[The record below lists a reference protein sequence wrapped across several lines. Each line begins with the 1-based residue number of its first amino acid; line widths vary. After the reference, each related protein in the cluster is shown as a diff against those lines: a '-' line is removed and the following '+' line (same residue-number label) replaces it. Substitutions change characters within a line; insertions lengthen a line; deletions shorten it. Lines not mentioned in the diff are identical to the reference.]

1 MSVPHSYLKGIKML
15 TKGNNHEPQT
25 IDDIIFGNNES
36 KLRIEDI
43 VSGADALPHC
53 GKSAIL
59 LYGVFGTGKTTLAK
73 MLPNHIEFGKTQEE
87 LVWPEE
93 FIACQQGF
101 NGPQVMARIDAIL
114 TKSSFNVSG
123 LHYIILDEVD
133 NLTKQAQQSL
143 KSALNTTR
151 GIFILTTNNVSELDK
166 GMLDRCIL
174 VEMNAANP
182 NAYLDIAK
190 SIADE
195 SGISLSSD
203 ELLPTIQGA
212 NGSFRNLFHNVGRLA
227 RRKKTSSICT
237 P

>member
-1 MSVPHSYLKGIKML
+1 ML
-15 TKGNNHEPQT
+15 TKGTNHEPQA

-43 VSGADALPHC
+43 VSGTEALPHC

-93 FIACQQGF
+93 FIGCQQGF

-114 TKSSFNVSG
+114 TKSSLNVSG

-151 GIFILTTNNVSELDK
+151 CVFILTTNNVSQLDK
-166 GMLDRCIL
+166 GLLDRCIL
-174 VEMNAANP
+174 VEMNAATP
-182 NAYLDIAK
+182 DAYLGIAQ
-190 SIADE
+190 SIANDE
-195 SGISLSSD
+195 GVAVSRD
-203 ELLPTIQGA
+203 ELLPTIQAA
-212 NGSFRNLFHNVGRLA
+212 NGSFRNLFHNVSRLA
-227 RRKKTSSICT
+227 RRKSQITNYVFKKGGL
-237 P
+237 

>member
-1 MSVPHSYLKGIKML
+1 ML

-43 VSGADALPHC
+43 VSGAEELPYS

-73 MLPNHIEFGKTQEE
+73 MLPNHIEYGKTKEE
-87 LVWPEE
+87 LVWDPV
-93 FIACQQGF
+93 FIGCQQGF
-101 NGPQVMARIDAIL
+101 NGPQLMTKIDAIMTTMSL
-114 TKSSFNVSG
+114 NVSG

-151 GIFILTTNNVSELDK
+151 GVFILTTNNVSQLDK

-190 SIADE
+190 SIANE
-195 SGISLSSD
+195 AGISLSSD

-227 RRKKTSSICT
+227 RRKAEKVPPNAIY
-237 P
+237 

>member
-1 MSVPHSYLKGIKML
+1 ML
-15 TKGNNHEPQT
+15 TKGNNHAPKT
-25 IDDIIFGNNES
+25 IDDIIFGNDES

-43 VSGADALPHC
+43 VSGTEPLPHC

-73 MLPNHIEFGKTQEE
+73 MLPNYIEFGKTQEE

-114 TKSSFNVSG
+114 TKSSLNVSG

-151 GIFILTTNNVSELDK
+151 SVFILTTNNVSQLDK
-166 GMLDRCIL
+166 GMLDRCVL
-174 VEMNAANP
+174 VEMNAALP

-195 SGISLSSD
+195 AGVSLSND
-203 ELLPTIQGA
+203 ELLPTIQAA
-212 NGSFRNLFHNVGRLA
+212 NGSFRNLSHNVGRLA
-227 RRKKTSSICT
+227 RRKAIQ

>member
-1 MSVPHSYLKGIKML
+1 M
-15 TKGNNHEPQT
+15 TK
-25 IDDIIFGNNES
+25 
-36 KLRIEDI
+36 
-43 VSGADALPHC
+43 
-53 GKSAIL
+53 
-59 LYGVFGTGKTTLAK
+59 
-73 MLPNHIEFGKTQEE
+73 
-87 LVWPEE
+87 
-93 FIACQQGF
+93 
-101 NGPQVMARIDAIL
+101 IDAIMTTMSL
-114 TKSSFNVSG
+114 NVSG
-123 LHYIILDEVD
+123 LHYFILDEVD

-151 GIFILTTNNVSELDK
+151 GVFILTTNNVSQLDK

-227 RRKKTSSICT
+227 RRKAEKVPPNAIY
-237 P
+237 

>member
-1 MSVPHSYLKGIKML
+1 MF

-43 VSGADALPHC
+43 VSGAEALPSG

-59 LYGVFGTGKTTLAK
+59 LYGVYGTGKTTLAK
-73 MLPNHIEFGKTQEE
+73 MLPDYIEYGKTKEE

-93 FIACQQGF
+93 FIGCQQGF
-101 NGPQVMARIDAIL
+101 NGPQVMTTIDSIL
-114 TKSSFNVSG
+114 TKNSLNVSG

-133 NLTKQAQQSL
+133 NLTSLAQQSL
-143 KSALNTTR
+143 KSALNTPR
-151 GIFILTTNNVSELDK
+151 GLFILTTNNVSQLDK
-166 GMLDRCIL
+166 GLLDRCVL
-174 VEMNAANP
+174 VEMNAAHP

-227 RRKKTSSICT
+227 RRKAEKVPPNAIY
-237 P
+237 

>member
-1 MSVPHSYLKGIKML
+1 MF
-15 TKGNNHEPQT
+15 TKGNNHAPQT

-43 VSGADALPHC
+43 VSGAEALPSG

-59 LYGVFGTGKTTLAK
+59 LYGVYGTGKTTLAK
-73 MLPNHIEFGKTQEE
+73 MLPDYIEYGKTKEE

-93 FIACQQGF
+93 FIGCQQGF
-101 NGPQVMARIDAIL
+101 NGPQVMTTIDSIL
-114 TKSSFNVSG
+114 TKNSLNVSG

-133 NLTKQAQQSL
+133 NLTSLAQQSL
-143 KSALNTTR
+143 KSALNTPR
-151 GIFILTTNNVSELDK
+151 GLFILTTNNVSQLDK
-166 GMLDRCIL
+166 GLLDRCVL
-174 VEMNAANP
+174 VEMNAAHP

-203 ELLPTIQGA
+203 ELLPTIQAA

-227 RRKKTSSICT
+227 RRKAQKVQPKVIY
-237 P
+237 

>member
-1 MSVPHSYLKGIKML
+1 MSIPHSYLKGIQML

-73 MLPNHIEFGKTQEE
+73 MLPNHIEYGKTKEE

-151 GIFILTTNNVSELDK
+151 GVFILTTNNVSELDK
-166 GMLDRCIL
+166 GLLDRCIL
-174 VEMNAANP
+174 VEMNAAP
-182 NAYLDIAK
+182 ASAYVGIAK
-190 SIADE
+190 VIAKE
-195 SGISLSSD
+195 EGAELSD
-203 ELLPTIQGA
+203 ADLLPTIQAA

-227 RRKKTSSICT
+227 RRKAV
-237 P
+237 PA

>member
-1 MSVPHSYLKGIKML
+1 ML

-43 VSGADALPHC
+43 VSGAEELPYS

-73 MLPNHIEFGKTQEE
+73 MLPNHIEYGKTKEE
-87 LVWPEE
+87 LVWDPV
-93 FIACQQGF
+93 FIGCQQGF
-101 NGPQVMARIDAIL
+101 NGPQLMTKIDAIMTTMSL
-114 TKSSFNVSG
+114 NVSG
-123 LHYIILDEVD
+123 LHYFILDEVD
-133 NLTKQAQQSL
+133 NLTKLAQQSL
-143 KSALNTTR
+143 KTALNTTL
-151 GIFILTTNNVSELDK
+151 GVFVLTTNNVSQLDK

-190 SIADE
+190 SIANE
-195 SGISLSSD
+195 AGISLSSD

-227 RRKKTSSICT
+227 RRKAEKVPPNAIY
-237 P
+237 